1 MVIPIRGSS
10 CAPAGVTL
18 AFDGYGRL
26 TVPARYQLEL
36 TSGQVTTTPK
46 RCLVI
51 SSTGRPTIQVDNN
64 HDGNCING

>member
-1 MVIPIRGSS
+1 
-10 CAPAGVTL
+10 VTL